1 MTRAHNLTLARLA
14 PLGAL
19 RRAVRRRQARTFT
32 TTTASTPEVAI
43 SINPE
48 PVTMSNSKPH
58 TVTRAQR
65 YFAPLKLAD
74 VSHLDV
80 EAIEVHCLALGDA
93 NLRGIAIRITQ
104 QIKRLVDQA
113 GMASLISAAVEA
125 ARVSGGDPQ
134 EHLEGM
140 LRAVT
145 DELAATKS
153 EHTNAEQ
160 RRKARMTRLQPLLNA
175 VSMRLTSH
183 ERELEVLSNRLSL
196 AKQQV
201 AEGFNQFQR
210 LLDAGLS
217 REQIAK
223 LGDIENPVDV
233 RAREIAR
240 MEARIAELRGEIP
253 KLKAFSD
260 DPRHDPAHLN
270 GLDGF
275 DQLILAALPAPE
287 VLA

>member
-1 MTRAHNLTLARLA
+1 
-14 PLGAL
+14 
-19 RRAVRRRQARTFT
+19 
-32 TTTASTPEVAI
+32 
-43 SINPE
+43 
-48 PVTMSNSKPH
+48 MSNLQPH

-74 VSHLDV
+74 VRHLDI
-80 EAIEVHCLALGDA
+80 EAIEAHCLALGDA

-153 EHTNAEQ
+153 EHTNAGQ
-160 RRKARMTRLQPLLNA
+160 RRDARHNRLQPLLSA
-175 VSMRLTSH
+175 VSMRLTCHQS
-183 ERELEVLSNRLSL
+183 ELE
-196 AKQQV
+196 
-201 AEGFNQFQR
+201 R
-210 LLDAGLS
+210 LLDRLRLTMRPAAEGANPYQKLIDAGLTP
-217 REQIAK
+217 EQIAK
-223 LGDIENPVDV
+223 LGGDIENPVDA
-233 RAREIAR
+233 RARDIAR
-240 MEARIAELRGEIP
+240 MKARIAELRGAIP

-260 DPRHDPAHLN
+260 DPRHDPAHLD

-275 DQLILAALPAPE
+275 DQLIAAARPVQE
-287 VLA
+287 VA